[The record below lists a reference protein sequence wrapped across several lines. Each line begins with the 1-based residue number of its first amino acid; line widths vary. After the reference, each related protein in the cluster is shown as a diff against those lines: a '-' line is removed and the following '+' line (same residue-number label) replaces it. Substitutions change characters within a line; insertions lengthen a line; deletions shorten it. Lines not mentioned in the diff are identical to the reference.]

1 MNIRYLLRGVEISK
15 KVEEYIEK
23 RLKTLEKLLD
33 QILRAEVETDL
44 DKRGKFRIELMV
56 YTPHKK
62 YRVEETSESIEEGI
76 DVAVE
81 DMKDQIAKDKGK
93 IKTLK
98 KRGRISIKK
107 KMVLDEKA
115 RF

>member
-1 MNIRYLLRGVEISK
+1 MNIRYLARGVKINEKSEK
-15 KVEEYIEK
+15 YIEK
-23 RLKTLEKLLD
+23 RLKTLEKILD
-33 QILRAEVETDL
+33 EILRAEVETDL
-44 DKRGKFRIELMV
+44 DKRGKFRVELMV

-62 YRVEETSESIEEGI
+62 YRVEETSESIEGGI

-93 IKTLK
+93 IRTLK

-107 KMVLDEKA
+107 KMVLDEDA